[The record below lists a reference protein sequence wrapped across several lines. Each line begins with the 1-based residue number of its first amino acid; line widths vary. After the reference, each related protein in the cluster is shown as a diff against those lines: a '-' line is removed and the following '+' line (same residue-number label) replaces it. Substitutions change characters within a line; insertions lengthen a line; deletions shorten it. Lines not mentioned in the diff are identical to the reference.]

1 MFYLTFLSFQD
12 PHNCTTYQTSLCA
25 NVTMTATAANLTIE
39 KCDTRC
45 CPDDNCNAEFVPTV
59 ATTEASTATG
69 ATVEAITAAAQVFR
83 PELIAM
89 SLIAL
94 MAVFFGL
101 Q

>member
-1 MFYLTFLSFQD
+1 M
-12 PHNCTTYQTSLCA
+12 
-25 NVTMTATAANLTIE
+25 AAKTLNITIE
-39 KCDTRC
+39 KCETRC
-45 CPDDNCNAEFVPTV
+45 CNDGDNCNAELVPTV

-69 ATVEAITAAAQVFR
+69 ATVEATTAAAQVFH

>member
-1 MFYLTFLSFQD
+1 M
-12 PHNCTTYQTSLCA
+12 
-25 NVTMTATAANLTIE
+25 AAAAASITIE
-39 KCDTRC
+39 KCKTQC
-45 CPDDNCNAEFVPTV
+45 CSGDNCNAELDPTV

>member
-1 MFYLTFLSFQD
+1 MAAKT
-12 PHNCTTYQTSLCA
+12 
-25 NVTMTATAANLTIE
+25 ANLTIE
-39 KCDTRC
+39 MCDTQC
-45 CPDDNCNAEFVPTV
+45 CDGDNCNADLVPTV
-59 ATTEASTATG
+59 ASTETSTATG
-69 ATVEAITAAAQVFR
+69 ATVEATTAAAQVFR